1 MTQAA
6 EAKLSEKEQEKAE
19 REARKAEIDAK
30 ELEANKDRTGK
41 GTRVMFG
48 FTKGKSSQMISYEN
62 WDESQADTLPVDYAE
77 CIATLE
83 KRGVAQKDIESAMVK
98 RFILGDNELLYAE
111 AADPVS
117 EFVDP
122 IWPDAVQKSFKMVI
136 KSTATNNGMSI
147 EETVALIKPAYVA
160 AEVKRQAVLAAT
172 PVK

>member
-1 MTQAA
+1 MTTAA
-6 EAKLSEKEQEKAE
+6 LTAAQEKEQEKEA

-48 FTKGKSSQMISYEN
+48 FTKGKGSQLIQYEN
-62 WDESQADTLPVDYAE
+62 WDESKADTLPVDLQE
-77 CIATLE
+77 CIGVLNQ
-83 KRGVAQKDIESAMVK
+83 RGLTADKDVESALVK

-122 IWPDAVQKSFKMVI
+122 IWPDVVQKSFKMVI
-136 KSTATNNGMSI
+136 KSTAVNNGMTI

-160 AEVKRQAVLAAT
+160 AEVKRQAALASAT
-172 PVK
+172 K